1 MAAREDGTHIKGT
14 KKSLPDGWITSGFR
28 FAIVPTEEQATRLEQ
43 AFGCE
48 RKVYNEYIAGL
59 YEYLEGIRFEGG
71 FIRYQIPSYTTITA
85 QYDYLDTSNDS
96 FVYNDAKMRFQAAI
110 QKYNEEYAKKP
121 MQYKKAV
128 RKKMKTIGYIPTFHD
143 IKGVPKFHSKKQ
155 GKFSYTT
162 NQTNGNIKIRQENGE
177 CFLCI
182 PKFKEG
188 ISMILHRDVPFDGV
202 IKKATVKREGIQ
214 YMVSLSI
221 DYPFQ
226 TPQLPKMV
234 SPDDVIGLDYSQE
247 QLYVDS
253 NGHIAGY
260 TRYHKIMEKPSTAY
274 ESIPCS

>member
-1 MAAREDGTHIKGT
+1 
-14 KKSLPDGWITSGFR
+14 
-28 FAIVPTEEQATRLEQ
+28 
-43 AFGCE
+43 
-48 RKVYNEYIAGL
+48 
-59 YEYLEGIRFEGG
+59 
-71 FIRYQIPSYTTITA
+71 
-85 QYDYLDTSNDS
+85 
-96 FVYNDAKMRFQAAI
+96 MRFQAAI

-121 MQYKKAV
+121 MQYKKSV
-128 RKKMKTIGYIPTFHD
+128 RKKMKTMGYIPTFRD

-155 GKFSYTT
+155 GKLSYTT

-188 ISMILHRDVPFDGV
+188 ISMILHRDVPADGV
-202 IKKATVKREGIQ
+202 IKKATVKREGTR

-221 DYPFQ
+221 DYPFKV
-226 TPQLPKMV
+226 PQLQEDL

-260 TRYHKIMEKPSTAY
+260 TRYHKIIENRQR
-274 ESIPCS
+274 